1 MAVSVAVN
9 TVDNNVNLWLLGLGI
24 LLLMSY
30 LMIRSVIIFG
40 ARKIDKKI
48 LILLELHHIFTFA
61 FCWS

>member
-24 LLLMSY
+24 LLLMPH
-30 LMIRSVIIFG
+30 LMIRSVIIVG

-48 LILLELHHIFTFA
+48 LILL
-61 FCWS
+61 